1 MILRPSPFIPEL
13 LNNKVSE
20 PVEDEPYVRDKTT
33 GFVWHRCRTR
43 VLYIDTDR
51 SQIVYHSNYLRYFEL
66 GRASLMRDA
75 AYTYREIEEDGYVYP
90 IIEIGVKYYM
100 PLHYDESIWI
110 HTRPSEIERVRL
122 RFDYVITPEATNEII
137 CKGFTRHC
145 AVNSKGTPVAVDD
158 KTVYLWNI
166 FPK

>member
-1 MILRPSPFIPEL
+1 MILRPSPFIPEPL
-13 LNNKVSE
+13 S
-20 PVEDEPYVRDKTT
+20 DDGPYVRDKTT
-33 GFVWHRCRTR
+33 GFVWHRCKNR

-66 GRASLMRDA
+66 GRTSLMRDA

-90 IIEIGVKYYM
+90 IIEIGVKYHM
-100 PLHYDESIWI
+100 SLHYDEPMWI
-110 HTRPSEIERVRL
+110 HTRPSEIDRVRL
-122 RFDYVITPEATNEII
+122 RFDYVINHEATSEII